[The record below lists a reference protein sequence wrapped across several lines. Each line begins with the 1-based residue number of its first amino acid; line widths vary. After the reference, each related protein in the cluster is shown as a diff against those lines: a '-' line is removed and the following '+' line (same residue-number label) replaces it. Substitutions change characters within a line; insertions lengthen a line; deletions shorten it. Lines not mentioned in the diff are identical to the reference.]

1 MREHAPI
8 TLQRMLAI
16 RQFAGFSDVDL
27 AELATIAEN
36 VFERTIP
43 AGATLVNAGVRFPG
57 IYMVVRG
64 QLVTRERSYGPRRLV
79 GALEVIGGRPSRDAV
94 IAAEPTQ
101 TLLLPSTGFSE
112 ILEDNYGVLSTTRR
126 LLARQLLRY
135 GAMPKR
141 IAPPLHSKPLGIVER
156 LIVLRA
162 MSPLASANVQALS
175 SLAHAAEEIVVAPGE
190 LVSTEGMTL
199 LLDGQIRI
207 GDTIASH
214 VVLGGLEALAEV
226 PHADAEAV
234 TSVRALHI
242 TSAALFDVME
252 DHTDFALAIV
262 RKLATEL
269 LDVTPV
275 EVN

>member
-1 MREHAPI
+1 
-8 TLQRMLAI
+8 MLAI

-64 QLVTRERSYGPRRLV
+64 RLVTRERSYGPRRLV
-79 GALEVIGGRPSRDAV
+79 GALEVIGGRPARDAV

-126 LLARQLLRY
+126 LLARQLLEQ

-141 IAPPLHSKPLGIVER
+141 IPPSLRARETALHSKPLGIVER

-190 LVSTEGMTL
+190 LVNPEGMTL

-207 GDTIASH
+207 GDTVASH

-226 PHADAEAV
+226 PHGDAEAV

>member
-1 MREHAPI
+1 
-8 TLQRMLAI
+8 
-16 RQFAGFSDVDL
+16 
-27 AELATIAEN
+27 
-36 VFERTIP
+36 
-43 AGATLVNAGVRFPG
+43 
-57 IYMVVRG
+57 
-64 QLVTRERSYGPRRLV
+64 
-79 GALEVIGGRPSRDAV
+79 
-94 IAAEPTQ
+94 
-101 TLLLPSTGFSE
+101 
-112 ILEDNYGVLSTTRR
+112 
-126 LLARQLLRY
+126 
-135 GAMPKR
+135 
-141 IAPPLHSKPLGIVER
+141 
-156 LIVLRA
+156 

-207 GDTIASH
+207 GDTVASH
-214 VVLGGLEALAEV
+214 VVLGGLETLAEV